1 MRIKTRK
8 QTGNTKLV
16 TTDSR
21 GVGVFFICV
30 FAGSRKMVLFCEM
43 KVRKCLNSVIF
54 DILVNA

>member
-16 TTDSR
+16 TTDSSR
-21 GVGVFFICV
+21 AGVFFICV
-30 FAGSRKMVLFCEM
+30 FAGSQKMVLFCEM
-43 KVRKCLNSVIF
+43 KVRKCFNSVIF